1 MKKIISCIRRF
12 HDETLA
18 VTATEYAVMIAV
30 ILIGILVSLNSLGR
44 EARGTFQKGADVM
57 QTATDDPAAVGNS
70 N

>member
-44 EARGTFQKGADVM
+44 EARGTFQKGADIM
-57 QTATDDPAAVGNS
+57 QATAEDPATVDQTN
-70 N
+70 